1 MSIETLRAELRDT
14 MQRAEELVRDAETAG
29 RDLTDAENR
38 EHTQLVERAQALG
51 PRIHAA
57 ELDHLRSLVSSGSY
71 AYESGDGASLQR
83 RPDLTEQ
90 RQRPSRPSLA
100 VRSDQPL
107 ADWAM
112 DAGVL
117 PRGEQPALSF
127 GAILRGL
134 ATNRW
139 EGAELEQRA
148 ISSSPLTAGGHM
160 VPTPVAVNVIDR
172 VRNAA
177 RVVQAGA
184 TVVPMTSGTLKYPR
198 LVTEGTP
205 SWRNEAAAISDTAM
219 VFDSVT
225 LIARS
230 LAILVKMSWE
240 LLEDAPP
247 GSAVVENSFARQ
259 CALEVDR
266 VCLRGSGTSP
276 EPRGVRN
283 QTGVTVTA
291 FGGANGATPTNY
303 DHLLDAL
310 QVLRGANFEPTSII
324 QSPRSETT
332 LAKLKDGTAYLA
344 PPVQLENIPRYV
356 TNQIPGNLT
365 VGTSTDTTEV
375 YVGDWRQLLLGVR
388 TSFNIRFL
396 PERYA
401 DTGEVAFL
409 ANLRADVQLAQPA
422 AFNVITGVRP

>member
-1 MSIETLRAELRDT
+1 
-14 MQRAEELVRDAETAG
+14 V
-29 RDLTDAENR
+29 
-38 EHTQLVERAQALG
+38 VE
-51 PRIHAA
+51 
-57 ELDHLRSLVSSGSY
+57 
-71 AYESGDGASLQR
+71 
-83 RPDLTEQ
+83 
-90 RQRPSRPSLA
+90 
-100 VRSDQPL
+100 
-107 ADWAM
+107 
-112 DAGVL
+112 
-117 PRGEQPALSF
+117 
-127 GAILRGL
+127 
-134 ATNRW
+134 
-139 EGAELEQRA
+139 
-148 ISSSPLTAGGHM
+148 
-160 VPTPVAVNVIDR
+160 
-172 VRNAA
+172 
-177 RVVQAGA
+177 AGA
-184 TVVPMTSGTLKYPR
+184 TVVPLTSGTLKYPR
-198 LVTEGTP
+198 LTSEGTP

-225 LIARS
+225 LTARS

-247 GSAVVENSFARQ
+247 GSAVVENSFAQQ

-266 VCLRGSGTSP
+266 VCLRGSGTAP

-291 FGGANGATPTNY
+291 FGGANGVAPTNY

-310 QVLRGANFEPTSII
+310 QVLRGANFEPTAII

-344 PPVQLENIPRYV
+344 PPVQLENIPRYT

-396 PERYA
+396 QERYA